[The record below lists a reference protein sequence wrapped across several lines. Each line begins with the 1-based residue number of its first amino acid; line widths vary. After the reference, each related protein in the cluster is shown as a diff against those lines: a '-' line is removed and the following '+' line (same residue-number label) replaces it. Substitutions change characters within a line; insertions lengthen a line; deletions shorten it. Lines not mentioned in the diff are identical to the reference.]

1 MCKNRGGGHSLSPWD
16 VAFHNDGF
24 QANADATHF
33 SLFFLTDECPEE
45 ELTVRL
51 FLRRVFLDPLG
62 LPVSSHPSWADVSAA
77 TASTSPSLRAF
88 NRSTAT
94 TPSTSTPSRHSSA
107 YSSGYMSSGDPLAS
121 VISFRDDR

>member
-1 MCKNRGGGHSLSPWD
+1 MGFYVLSSKNRTGTWEAPLAGCVKRGRGYSLNTWD

-62 LPVSSHPSWADVSAA
+62 TISIFVVFN
-77 TASTSPSLRAF
+77 TSF
-88 NRSTAT
+88 
-94 TPSTSTPSRHSSA
+94 
-107 YSSGYMSSGDPLAS
+107 
-121 VISFRDDR
+121 